1 MTKKPTKNPPSPMT
15 KNIVHRKPWK
25 HKRKSK
31 PLVAAD
37 PPPLRT
43 HPPSSTQSPTRS
55 YQQPAG
61 LNNTQ

>member
-1 MTKKPTKNPPSPMT
+1 MTMKPTKNPPSPMT

-37 PPPLRT
+37 PPTSANSSPLQHAVT
-43 HPPSSTQSPTRS
+43 
-55 YQQPAG
+55 
-61 LNNTQ
+61 NTQLPTARRAK

>member
-1 MTKKPTKNPPSPMT
+1 MT

-37 PPPLRT
+37 PPA
-43 HPPSSTQSPTRS
+43 PPSNTQSPTRS
-55 YQQPAG
+55 HQQPAG
-61 LNNTQ
+61 LNNT